1 MNFLYLLAHAAEPA
15 EEPQKDLLSALGIDW
30 QLLIVQIAAFLIL
43 VWLLGKFVYP
53 WLMKSVDERQK
64 SIEDAAR
71 AAKEAQASAANSE
84 AETAK
89 LLKQARE
96 DAAEIVE
103 TAKLEAATLA
113 STSEARAKST
123 AEKIV
128 ADAQAQIER
137 DIDKARRELHDET
150 LDLIAIATEKIVRK
164 KLDKKADENLIAEA
178 LKGAK

>member
-1 MNFLYLLAHAAEPA
+1 MNFLSNVASTTEP
-15 EEPQKDLLSALGIDW
+15 EGDLLSALGIDW
-30 QLLIVQIAAFLIL
+30 QLLIVQIVAFLIL

-64 SIEDAAR
+64 SIEDAAK
-71 AAKEAQASAANSE
+71 AAKEAQNSAAASE

-89 LLKQARE
+89 LLKQARK

-103 TAKLEAATLA
+103 TAKLEAT
-113 STSEARAKST
+113 TFVTETETRAKST

-128 ADAQAQIER
+128 ADAKAQIDK

-150 LDLIAIATEKIVRK
+150 LELIALATEKIVRK
-164 KLDKKADENLIAEA
+164 KLDKKADEALITEA
-178 LKGAK
+178 LKEAK